1 MTVVEIVVA
10 DPIRLLNAFRAF
22 DNLPHQIAAAEWLD
36 DHLTDDQRQQFGEMF
51 RADPPVKPEASPSPG
66 KPTNPLAVPFFA
78 QQDNGPE
85 GWRQCQTS
93 SIAMCLAY
101 LKTPGIQDDTDYL
114 KVVNRFGDTTAQEA
128 HRKALESL
136 GVRARFRQDLTATE
150 LMGEIKGGYPVAIGI
165 LHHGPVSAPSG
176 GGHYTVVRGFDTAA
190 GNWLV
195 HDPYGEL
202 DLVNGGWASQSPT
215 AGKDQSYSFRNLNPR
230 FMPGGSGGWGWVFS

>member
-1 MTVVEIVVA
+1 MA
-10 DPIRLLNAFRAF
+10 DPIQLLSAVKSHK
-22 DNLPHQIAAAEWLD
+22 DLSHQIAAWRWLQEYLSTNRPEALSQFAEL
-36 DHLTDDQRQQFGEMF
+36 F
-51 RADPPVKPEASPSPG
+51 RADPPIKPEASPSSG
-66 KPTNPLAVPFFA
+66 RPTNPLAVPFFA

-101 LKTPGIQDDTDYL
+101 LKTPGIKDDIDYL
-114 KVVNRFGDTTAQEA
+114 KVVNRFGDTTAQET
-128 HRKALESL
+128 HRKALASL
-136 GVRARFRQDLTATE
+136 GVRARFRQDLTPTK
-150 LMGEIKGGYPVAIGI
+150 LMAEIKGGYPVAIGI

-176 GGHYTVVRGFDTAA
+176 GGHYIVVRGFDTAA

-230 FMPGGSGGWGWVFS
+230 FMPGNSGGWGWVFS